1 MKNQRPTQLEAE
13 KRLQENYDRL
23 NDLVESLFPSNKL
36 SLEDQ
41 LLQLDEDPYKYLKEE
56 EAEYLNSK

>member
-1 MKNQRPTQLEAE
+1 MKNQKQLEAE
-13 KRLQENYDRL
+13 QRLQENYDRL

-56 EAEYLNSK
+56 AEYLNSK

>member
-1 MKNQRPTQLEAE
+1 MKNQKQLEAE

-23 NDLVESLFPSNKL
+23 NDLVDSLFPSKKL

-41 LLQLDEDPYKYLKEE
+41 LLQLDEDSYKYLKEE

>member
-1 MKNQRPTQLEAE
+1 
-13 KRLQENYDRL
+13 
-23 NDLVESLFPSNKL
+23 L

>member
-23 NDLVESLFPSNKL
+23 NDLVDSLFPSKKL

-41 LLQLDEDPYKYLKEE
+41 LLQLDEDSYKYLKEE

>member
-1 MKNQRPTQLEAE
+1 MKNQKQLEAE
-13 KRLQENYDRL
+13 QRLQENYDRL

-41 LLQLDEDPYKYLKEE
+41 LLQLDEDSYKYLKEE

>member
-1 MKNQRPTQLEAE
+1 MKNQKQLEAE
-13 KRLQENYDRL
+13 QRLQENYDRL

-41 LLQLDEDPYKYLKEE
+41 LLQLDEDHYKYLKEE